1 MFSHLK
7 NNHGFVLPVFCI
19 LLMLVVTGCAGREK
33 PVLSLAAKQSMN
45 TSKLVIAN
53 NYPELEADI
62 QGSNATA
69 AMGGGLL
76 FLALDIAAMTHQKVV
91 QNNLI
96 EPVIAYAPKPNMLT
110 ALKAEINQAVIPS
123 TKFQYDGQEIDHSD
137 IESVLSKHSKEFDS
151 VGVLIPKFRF
161 SEDLSTLNT
170 SLQVKFYPISSTLKA
185 ALKVSEGFNQP
196 FIDTLV
202 HEAVSPNGMKHALVN
217 DLALKK
223 EIESKIRK
231 TSPLLSEKEI
241 MEMTKSEIERV
252 RTDAKNNNVM
262 IWSQNN
268 GQLVK
273 EAISSSNAAVA
284 EKLNKLLPTL
294 FPNKV

>member
-7 NNHGFVLPVFCI
+7 KKYGFVSPVFCI
-19 LLMLVVTGCAGREK
+19 LLMLVFTGCAGREK
-33 PVLSLAAKQSMN
+33 PILSLAAKQSMN
-45 TSKLVIAN
+45 TSKIVIVN
-53 NYPELEADI
+53 NYPELEAEI

-76 FLALDIAAMTHQKVV
+76 FLALDVAAMTHQKVV
-91 QNNLI
+91 QDNLI

-110 ALKAEINQAVIPS
+110 ALKTEINQTVIPS
-123 TKFQYDGQEIDHSD
+123 TKFQYDGQEIDQSD
-137 IESVLSKHSKEFDS
+137 IEAVLGEHSNSFDS
-151 VGVLIPKFRF
+151 VGILIPKFRF
-161 SEDLSTLNT
+161 SEDLSTLKT
-170 SLQVKFYPISSTLKA
+170 SLQVKFYPISPTLKA
-185 ALKVSEGFNQP
+185 ALKVSEGFDQP
-196 FIDTLV
+196 FVDTLLY
-202 HEAVSPNGMKHALVN
+202 EAISPNGMKHALAN
-217 DLALKK
+217 DLSLKK
-223 EIESKIRK
+223 EVQSKIRK
-231 TSPLLSEKEI
+231 TSPFLSEKEI
-241 MEMTKSEIERV
+241 VDMTKSEIERV

-262 IWSQNN
+262 IWAQNN